1 MLRRTAEEYG
11 AGFEV
16 LSDAAPIEDPSTEL
30 SAAYYERLAEDVA
43 QGTRAACRAI
53 LVFTTSA
60 ASPATAVR
68 TQTCWGDTLSYAP
81 VITRTGVGLYT
92 LTYPASFLDGLNEAE
107 TVSFFSAKGEVS
119 SLTEDGYVRCTVAGA
134 VINVVVRNSATN
146 AASDFTA
153 GTTEITIWAD

>member
-1 MLRRTAEEYG
+1 MRRRNAEEYG

-16 LSDAAPIEDPSTEL
+16 LSDAQPVEDPSTEL
-30 SAAYYERLAEDVA
+30 SSDYYEVLAEDVA
-43 QGTRAACRAI
+43 QMTRTATRAI
-53 LVFTTSA
+53 VVFTTSA
-60 ASPATAVR
+60 ASPATVVR
-68 TQTCWGDTLSYAP
+68 VQTCWGDSLSYAP
-81 VITRTGVGLYT
+81 VVTRTGVGLYT
-92 LTYPASFLDGLNEAE
+92 LTFPASFLDGLNVAE

-119 SLTEDGYVRCTVAGA
+119 STTEDGYVRCTVSGA